1 VNPLGL
7 VVIGFLTLAVVYLI
21 YRNQHLLV
29 RCTIAEEKVK
39 IQEQLKETFQF
50 LSAEVLDKTNRTFL
64 ELAKDDLG
72 HKHQAMAEMMGK
84 LEKGISQI
92 ENERKLEHGALR
104 QQLYALLETEQQ
116 LRKETTNLVKAL
128 RSPNTR
134 GRWGEFQLKRVV
146 ELAGMLSHCDFYEQ
160 IQEVVGDFRFRPDL
174 IIRLPG
180 DRQVVIDAKVSL
192 EAYLEAIETMD
203 GPLRELKFKEHAKQ
217 IRSHITA
224 LGKKSYWEH
233 FHPTPE
239 FVVLFLPSET
249 MFSAALEYDPSL
261 IEMGVNEG
269 VILATPTT
277 LIALLRA
284 VSYGWKQESLSL
296 HAEKVRELG
305 HELYK
310 RVVDMGQHWSRM
322 GRSLGGAV
330 DAYNKATGT
339 LESRVFVTARKFKD
353 LGAAAEA
360 LDLPESEVIDS
371 IPRDLSLTIDEG
383 NSKIDETITGK
394 NLTAP

>member
-1 VNPLGL
+1 MSALALSMIAGL
-7 VVIGFLTLAVVYLI
+7 ILAIIYLI

-29 RCTIAEEKVK
+29 RCAIAEEKVK
-39 IQEQLKETFQF
+39 TQDEIKETFQF
-50 LSAEVLDKTNRTFL
+50 LSAEVLDKTNRSFL

-72 HKHQAMAEMMGK
+72 HKHQAIVEMMGK
-84 LEKGISQI
+84 LEKGISHI
-92 ENERKLEHGALR
+92 ENERKVEHGALR
-104 QQLYALLETEQQ
+104 QQLYSLLEIEQQ
-116 LRKETTNLVKAL
+116 LRKETSNLVKAL
-128 RSPNTR
+128 KSPNTR

-160 IQEVVGDFRFRPDL
+160 TQEIVGDFRFRPDL
-174 IIRLPG
+174 IVRLPG
-180 DRQVVIDAKVSL
+180 DRQVIIDAKVSL
-192 EAYLEAIETMD
+192 EAYLEAIETAD
-203 GPLRELKFKEHAKQ
+203 GPQRELKFKEHAKQ
-217 IRSHITA
+217 IRSHVTA

-239 FVVLFLPSET
+239 FVILFLPSET

-322 GRSLGGAV
+322 GRSLGSAV
-330 DAYNKATGT
+330 DSYNKATGS

-353 LGAAAEA
+353 LGAAAET
-360 LDLPESEVIDS
+360 LELPESDLIDS
-371 IPRDLSLTIDEG
+371 TPREVSLEQTPPTNE
-383 NSKIDETITGK
+383 
-394 NLTAP
+394 A

>member
-1 VNPLGL
+1 VIGI
-7 VVIGFLTLAVVYLI
+7 IGFLILLLTYLVYRYQRLI
-21 YRNQHLLV
+21 V
-29 RCTIAEEKVK
+29 RCAIAEEKVK
-39 IQEQLKETFQF
+39 IQEQLKETFQS
-50 LSAEVLDKTNRTFL
+50 LSAEVLERTNRNFL
-64 ELAKDDLG
+64 DLAKDDLG
-72 HKHQAMAEMMGK
+72 YKHQAMAEMLGK
-84 LEKGISQI
+84 LEKGIGQI

-116 LRKETTNLVKAL
+116 LRKETSNLVKAL

-146 ELAGMLSHCDFYEQ
+146 ELAGMLAHCDFYEQ
-160 IQEVVGDFRFRPDL
+160 TQEIVGDFRFRPDL

-180 DRQVVIDAKVSL
+180 ERQVVIDAKVSL

-203 GPLRELKFKEHAKQ
+203 GAARELKFKEHARQ
-217 IRSHITA
+217 IRSHIAA

-284 VSYGWKQESLSL
+284 VSYGWKQESLSQ

-310 RVVDMGQHWSRM
+310 RVVDMGQHWSRV

-330 DAYNKATGT
+330 DAYNKATGS

-360 LDLPESEVIDS
+360 LDLPQSEPIDS
-371 IPRDLSLTIDEG
+371 IPRELNLITETEKSIDTI
-383 NSKIDETITGK
+383 S
-394 NLTAP
+394 

>member
-1 VNPLGL
+1 MIGI
-7 VVIGFLTLAVVYLI
+7 IGFLILLLTYLAYRYQRLI
-21 YRNQHLLV
+21 V
-29 RCTIAEEKVK
+29 RCAVAEEKVK
-39 IQEQLKETFQF
+39 IQGQLQETFQS
-50 LSAEVLDKTNRTFL
+50 LSSEVLERTNRTFL
-64 ELAKDDLG
+64 DLAKDDLG
-72 HKHQAMAEMMGK
+72 HKHQAMAEMLGK
-84 LEKGISQI
+84 LEKGIGQI

-104 QQLYALLETEQQ
+104 QQLYALLETEQH
-116 LRKETTNLVKAL
+116 LRKETSNLVKAL

-146 ELAGMLSHCDFYEQ
+146 ELAGMLAHCDFYEQ
-160 IQEVVGDFRFRPDL
+160 TQEIVGDFRFRPDL

-180 DRQVVIDAKVSL
+180 ERQVVIDAKVSL

-203 GPLRELKFKEHAKQ
+203 GAARELKFKEHARQ
-217 IRSHITA
+217 IRSHIVA

-296 HAEKVRELG
+296 HAEKVRQLG

-310 RVVDMGQHWSRM
+310 RVVDMGQHWSRV

-330 DAYNKATGT
+330 DAYNKATGS

-360 LDLPESEVIDS
+360 LDLPESEVVDS
-371 IPRDLSLTIDEG
+371 IPRELNLIT
-383 NSKIDETITGK
+383 ETEK
-394 NLTAP
+394 SD